1 MTLNDMAQSLCDINT
16 GSLAA
21 PDQLRE
27 LHSSVRCHLAQLR
40 ELLKQVEEVA
50 IEHIEAT
57 GEDID
62 LGDGKRWYV
71 GSEKKVRGKDDTAIL
86 HAILA
91 AVEGDV
97 GRLTTGAD
105 GVLASSPWKHGAV
118 KSLIGQEQFDAL
130 FETTITASLET
141 GAVKKVL
148 KVSDPARNGAI
159 R

>member
-1 MTLNDMAQSLCDINT
+1 MTLNDLAQSLCAINT
-16 GSLAA
+16 GSITA

-27 LHSSVRCHLAQLR
+27 LHSTVRSHLAQLR
-40 ELLKQVEEVA
+40 ELLVQVELAA

-57 GEDID
+57 GEDIE
-62 LGDGKRWYV
+62 LNDGKRWYV
-71 GSEKKVRGKDDTAIL
+71 GSEKKVKGKDDTAIL
-86 HAILA
+86 HAILR

-97 GRLTTGAD
+97 ERLTTGAD

-118 KSLIGQEQFDAL
+118 KALLGQEQFDTL

-141 GAVKKVL
+141 GARKKVL
-148 KVSDPARNGAI
+148 KVSDPARNGAM

>member
-1 MTLNDMAQSLCDINT
+1 MKDLHQSLYAINT
-16 GSLAA
+16 GSLTA
-21 PDQLRE
+21 PNQLRE
-27 LHSSVRCHLAQLR
+27 LHSAVRSQIGKMR
-40 ELLKQVEEVA
+40 ELLAQVEAAA

-71 GSEKKVRGKDDTAIL
+71 GSEKKIKSKDDSAIL
-86 HAILA
+86 HAILQ

-118 KSLIGQEQFDAL
+118 RNLIGQEQFDAL

-148 KVSDPARNGAI
+148 KTFDATRNGAM